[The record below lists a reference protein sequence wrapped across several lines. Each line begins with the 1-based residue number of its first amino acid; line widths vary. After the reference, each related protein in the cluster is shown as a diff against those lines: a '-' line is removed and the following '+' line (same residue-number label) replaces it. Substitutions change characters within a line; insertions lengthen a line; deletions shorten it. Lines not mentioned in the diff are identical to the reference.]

1 MRLFYV
7 VGGES
12 AALATRLVYA
22 GLLVSGRRHAIVILP
37 RLYPQKEVYM
47 LTVTEAAQ
55 RKIAAV
61 IQARGKPG
69 DGLRIAIVGRSS
81 AGFTY
86 DMQLVEAG
94 DAEAEDIVVNVG
106 DFSVL
111 IDAESAPHMR
121 DAIIDYV
128 EDLQQS
134 GFRIGNPNPVWTD
147 PQALAIQEL
156 LDTQINPA
164 VASHGGHI
172 ELVDVRDNIVYI
184 RFGGGCQGCGMV
196 SVTLNQGV
204 EQAIREAFPAIREI
218 VDVTDHAAGT
228 SPYYQSSKG

>member
-1 MRLFYV
+1 
-7 VGGES
+7 
-12 AALATRLVYA
+12 
-22 GLLVSGRRHAIVILP
+22 
-37 RLYPQKEVYM
+37 M
-47 LTVTEAAQ
+47 LTVTEAAK
-55 RKIAAV
+55 RKILSI
-61 IQARGKPG
+61 IQAHGKPG

-86 DMQLVEAG
+86 DMQLLEEG
-94 DAEAEDIVVNVG
+94 DAEADDVIVNVG
-106 DFSVL
+106 DFPVV

-121 DAIIDYV
+121 DVIIDYV
-128 EDLQQS
+128 EELQQS

-147 PQALAIQEL
+147 PKAMAIQEL

-172 ELVDVRDNIVYI
+172 ELVDVHDDIVYI

-196 SVTLNQGV
+196 SVTLSQGV
-204 EQAIREAFPAIREI
+204 EQAIHEAFPEIREI

-228 SPYYQSSKG
+228 NPYYQSSKG